1 MTKGDSTMVGFGTL
15 EPVIVTALRSWEN
28 RRGDTIRV
36 VQVKAVGATEAEEA
50 TEFYVSPSVDGELPP
65 EGEIVHIR
73 LGARARG
80 WETEVYPD
88 GSRKRRNRGTSYAV
102 RAFVPATNGK

>member
-1 MTKGDSTMVGFGTL
+1 MVGFSTL
-15 EPVIVTALRSWEN
+15 EPVIVTALRSWQN

-36 VQVKAVGATEAEEA
+36 VQVKPVGAGEADEP
-50 TEFYVSPSVDGELPP
+50 TEFYVSPSVDGDLPP

-88 GSRKRRNRGTSYAV
+88 GSRKRRNRGTAYSV
-102 RAFVPATNGK
+102 REIIPATSRS